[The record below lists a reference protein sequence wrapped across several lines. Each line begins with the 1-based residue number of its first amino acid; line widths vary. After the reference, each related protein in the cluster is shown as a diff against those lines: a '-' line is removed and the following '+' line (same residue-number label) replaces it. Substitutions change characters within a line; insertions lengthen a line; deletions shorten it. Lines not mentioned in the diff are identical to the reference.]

1 MRFALF
7 GKLQAKR
14 DFIAINMPRGFL
26 TLWEPWIQAAIA
38 ASRQQLGPRWQQ
50 CFLTAPVWRFW
61 LGAEVCGTTV
71 AGAIMPSMDGAGRYF
86 PLTIAAVAG
95 ESEAIAP
102 PEHDSQDGW
111 FAQIDEFL
119 FATLDTGLPFAHFT
133 DALATLPPP
142 QLFAGSAA
150 AALLLPQGGAVATQ
164 DERTASEAFAQARM
178 ADPVRA
184 HAASTFWWTERGRDY
199 QAFALACQRMP
210 DPFLY
215 SGMLSGQFAQ
225 DAVPA

>member
-14 DFIAINMPRGFL
+14 DFIAIDMPRGFL
-26 TLWEPWIQAAIA
+26 TLWEPWMQGSIA

-61 LGAEVCGTTV
+61 LGAELCGTTV
-71 AGAIMPSMDGAGRYF
+71 MGAIMPSMDGAGRYF
-86 PLTIAAVAG
+86 PLTIAAVADAG
-95 ESEAIAP
+95 EAIAP
-102 PEHDSQDGW
+102 PEHDPQDAW
-111 FAQIDEFL
+111 CAKIDEFL
-119 FATLDTGLPFAHFT
+119 FATLDTGLPFTHFT

-142 QLFAGSAA
+142 KVFEGVAGGAR
-150 AALLLPQGGAVATQ
+150 LLPQGAALAAQ
-164 DERTASEAFAQARM
+164 DGSGTRDAFARARM

-184 HAASTFWWTERGRDY
+184 HASSSFWWTASGQGFE
-199 QAFALACQRMP
+199 AFALACQRMP

-215 SGMLSGQFAQ
+215 SGMVSGQFTQ
-225 DAVPA
+225 DPVPV